1 MFLAIPGY
9 QITAEISVNGKTVV
23 YRGQRLKDRKPVIL
37 KSLTAK
43 YPMSNV
49 MARLRHEYEILVN
62 LDSPGIVKAYGL
74 ESCNKIPVLVLE
86 DFGGMSLR
94 EFMLGN
100 QIDLI
105 SFLRIAINLA
115 QTLEQLH
122 QHHIIH
128 KNIQPTNIIFN
139 PDTEEVKIA
148 DFALASLL
156 EWEHQTI
163 SNPNLLEGSF
173 AYMSPEQT
181 GRMNRAIDYRTD
193 LYSLG
198 VTFYEILTQQ
208 LPWQTSDVME
218 LVHCHIAKTPVN
230 PKQLN
235 SDIPL
240 MVSNIIMKLLA
251 KNAEDRYQSA
261 FGLKADLDNCL
272 TQLQN
277 SSQILDFPLAKQ
289 DKLRQLQIP
298 PKLYGREAEV
308 ATLITTFQRV
318 SQGTTEMLLVAGYS
332 GIGKSSLVH
341 EIHKPITYHRGYF
354 IAGKFDQLK
363 RNIPYA
369 ALIQAFQE
377 LIRQLLSESEAL
389 LQIWKEKLLDAFGS
403 NGQVIIDV
411 IPEVELIVGKQP
423 PVAFLEPT
431 ESQNRFNLVFQK
443 FINVFTQKEHPLV
456 FFLDDLQWADLA
468 SLKLIQLL
476 ISEPNSQYLLLIGA
490 YRDNEVDRTH
500 PLMRALDDMQT
511 CCARINTITLQPLHL
526 TDIEQLIA
534 DTLQY
539 SIEQSKP
546 LAQLLLNKT
555 NGNPFFL
562 NQLLKALYQK
572 NLLTFDLNTNS
583 WQRDIKQIEGV
594 EITENVVELMTDN
607 IKTLPESTQNVLKL
621 AACIGN
627 RFNLEIIS
635 IVNEKS
641 CSTTANELCPAVQT
655 GLILPLS
662 DAYKIPMVLSQDAI
676 IIEEQISSS
685 FPIQNTQPEIAY
697 QFLHDRVQQAAYA
710 RIPESQKKEIHLKIG
725 RLLLQNTQPEAL
737 ARNIFDIV
745 NQLNIGAELIADRQS
760 IYELAK
766 LNLIAGKKAKASAA
780 YESAIKYLNIGRKIL
795 PVDSWEN
802 HYNLTLAIYEEA
814 AELEYLN
821 TNFERSQILAEVVL
835 KQAKTILERVKIYQ
849 LRIQIYTAKNEMIK
863 AINTTLPVLEM
874 LGVSLS
880 LSDDD
885 GELAKLPETAEL
897 ENIPEMTDP
906 YKLAA
911 LHLLM
916 SMTTPALQA
925 MPNSLILIISTQIEL
940 CIVAGNSTLSS
951 LAYAWYGLLQCGVL
965 GDINSGY
972 HSGQV
977 ALKLLEQFNAK
988 ELKSKIYNI
997 YNVSIRHWKEH
1008 IKETITSLQEGF
1020 ESAIETGD
1028 IVFASYCGTSY
1039 LLHKFLSGEQ
1049 LESLE
1054 KQQISYINLLLK
1066 FKQDISI
1073 QYALIWRQLT
1083 LNLQGLTANKL
1094 LLIGES
1100 FDELAMLPR
1109 LHATQNNQL
1118 LFAVYVA
1125 KTILLYLFKNHAQAV
1140 KYASCAIE
1148 YAKAAAGMI
1157 TIGIH
1162 NFYYSL
1168 SLLSQYRDANRSQQE
1183 QILRQVMTN
1192 QEKMKYWAH
1201 HAPMNYQ
1208 HKYNL
1213 IEAEKARVLGQTV
1226 AAMELYDQA
1235 IQEAT
1240 QQRYLQDE
1248 ALGYELAA
1256 EFYVSLGRE
1265 KIAQTYMTEAYYSYV
1280 CWGATAKA
1288 EDLELRYPQLIAK
1301 ASGSALVSMQSTT
1314 STVSTI
1320 TSSDASVLDL
1330 TTIIKASQALAAE
1343 IILDKLLAKLMKIVS
1358 ENAGAQTCF
1367 LILDNKGELI
1377 IEAKMIVGEGNV
1389 VLQQSMPIEIIRE
1402 LPISLINYVKRTR
1415 EDVVLA
1421 HAACEG
1427 RFTKDTYI
1435 IKHQSKSIL
1444 CTPIIHQAKFIG
1456 LLYLE
1461 NNLTIHAFTPERL
1474 AVLKLLSS
1482 QAAISIQNAQLYEDM
1497 ATLNI
1502 NLKQEISDRLWAE
1515 AALRESERRLAQ
1527 FLEAVPVGVFVVD
1540 AGGQPYYANQTAQQI
1555 LGKGI
1560 VPEASAE
1567 ELPETYQAYLAG
1579 TEQIYPTEKQPIV
1592 QALRG
1597 ERTTIDDQEIR
1608 QADKT
1613 IPLEVWATPIFDDK
1627 HQVAYAIAA
1636 FQDITQRKQAEAERT
1651 QFTQELALK
1660 NTALQQATDQLAE
1673 SNHNLETKVQDRTK
1687 ELSQTLE
1694 ILKATQAELV
1704 IENALLRSAEQTLTY
1719 EYQVGGSLPID
1730 APTYVV
1736 RQADR
1741 HLYKA
1746 LKQGEFC
1753 YIFNA
1758 RQMGK
1763 SSLRVQIMKRLQ
1775 AEGFACAAI
1784 DISEIGNR
1792 QLTMEQWYAG
1802 FIYILASSL
1811 NLLNQVNIRTWWREH
1826 EFLSPVQRLSK
1837 FIDEI
1842 VLENIWQNI
1851 VIFIDEID
1859 SVINLNFDIDDF
1871 FVLLRNFY
1879 NKRAD
1884 LPKYKRLT
1892 FVFLGVANSSQLI
1905 QDKKRTP
1912 FNIGQAIQLSGF
1924 QLHEAQ
1930 PLLQGLAERVGN
1942 AQNVL
1947 KEVLAWTGGQ
1957 PFLTQ
1962 KLCKLIRNSSVN
1974 IPKDSEAD
1982 WIENLVQTQV
1992 IKNWEVQDEPEHL
2005 KTIRV
2010 RLLNMESHVVEILKL
2025 YQAIWHQGEIVGVDS
2040 AEEKELLLSGLVV
2053 KQQGKLRVH
2062 NRIYQL
2068 VFNADWIE
2076 QLLCKSMG
2084 K

>member
-9 QITAEISVNGKTVV
+9 QITAEISLSGKTVV

-74 ESCNKIPVLVLE
+74 ESCNQIPVLILE

-94 EFMLGN
+94 EFMLTN

-105 SFLRIAINLA
+105 SFLRIAINLV

-139 PDTEEVKIA
+139 PDTGEVKIA

-156 EWEHQTI
+156 GWENQTI

-181 GRMNRAIDYRTD
+181 GRMSRAIDYRTD

-208 LPWQTSDVME
+208 LPWQSSDVME
-218 LVHCHIAKTPVN
+218 LVHCHIAQTPVN
-230 PKQLN
+230 PQQMNL
-235 SDIPL
+235 DIPL
-240 MVSNIIMKLLA
+240 TVSNIIMKLLA
-251 KNAEDRYQSA
+251 KNPEDRYQSA
-261 FGLKADLDNCL
+261 FGLKDDLENCL
-272 TQLQN
+272 TQLLN
-277 SSQILDFPLAKQ
+277 TSQIIDFPLGKQ
-289 DKLRQLQIP
+289 DKLRQFQIP
-298 PKLYGREAEV
+298 SKLYGREAEL
-308 ATLITTFQRV
+308 ATLITTFERV
-318 SQGTTEMLLVAGYS
+318 SQGTTETLLVTGYS

-341 EIHKPITYHRGYF
+341 EIHKLITYHQAYF
-354 IAGKFDQLK
+354 ITGKFDQLK

-377 LIRQLLSESEAL
+377 LIRQLLGESEAL
-389 LQIWKEKLLDAFGS
+389 LQIWKEKLLDSFGS

-423 PVAFLEPT
+423 PVTFLEPT

-443 FINVFTQKEHPLV
+443 FLHVFTQKEHPLV
-456 FFLDDLQWADLA
+456 LFLDDLHWADLA
-468 SLKLIQLL
+468 SLKLLQLL
-476 ISEPNSQYLLLIGA
+476 ISEPNSQYLLLIGS
-490 YRDNEVDRTH
+490 YRDNEVDETH
-500 PLMRALDDMQT
+500 LLMQAVDNMQA
-511 CCARINTITLQPLHL
+511 CCAKINTITLQPLKL
-526 TDIEQLIA
+526 VDIKQLIA
-534 DTLQY
+534 DTLQC
-539 SIEQSKP
+539 SIEQSQP

-562 NQLLKALYQK
+562 NQLLKSLYHQ
-572 NLLTFDLNTNS
+572 NLLTFDLNTNI
-583 WQRDIKQIEGV
+583 WQWDIKQIEGV
-594 EITENVVELMTDN
+594 GITENVIELMIEN
-607 IKTLPESTQNVLKL
+607 IEKLPESTQNVLKL

-627 RFNLEIIS
+627 RFNLEILS
-635 IVNEKS
+635 LVNEKS
-641 CSTTANELCPAVQT
+641 GSATANELWTAFQV
-655 GLILPLS
+655 GLILPLN
-662 DAYKIPMVLSQDAI
+662 DAYKIPLVLSQDAI
-676 IIEEQISSS
+676 TISEKISSQL
-685 FPIQNTQPEIAY
+685 PIQNAPLDIAY
-697 QFLHDRVQQAAYA
+697 QFLHDRMQQAVYA
-710 RIPESQKKEIHLKIG
+710 RIPEPQKKEIHLKIG
-725 RLLLQNTQPEAL
+725 RLLLQNTQPEVVE
-737 ARNIFDIV
+737 RNIFDIV
-745 NQLNIGAELIADRQS
+745 NQLNIGAELITNRQS
-760 IYELAK
+760 RNELAK

-780 YESAIKYLNIGRKIL
+780 YESAIKYLNIGREL
-795 PVDSWEN
+795 LASNSWQN
-802 HYNLTLAIYEEA
+802 HYDLTLAIYEEA

-821 TNFERSQILAEVVL
+821 TNFEQAQILINLVL
-835 KQAKTILERVKIYQ
+835 KQAKNILDKVKVYQ
-849 LRIQIYTAKNEMIK
+849 LQIQLYTAQNEMIK

-880 LSDDD
+880 LSGED
-885 GELAKLPETAEL
+885 GELAELPETTEL
-897 ENIPEMTDP
+897 EKIPEMTDP

-916 SMTTPALQA
+916 SITTPALQA
-925 MPNSLILIISTQIEL
+925 MPKSLIVIISTQIEL
-940 CIVAGNSTLSS
+940 CLIAGNSTLSS

-972 HSGQV
+972 HSGQL
-977 ALKLLEQFNAK
+977 ALKLLKQFNAK

-1028 IVFASYCGTSY
+1028 LVFASYCGTSY
-1039 LLHKFLSGEQ
+1039 LLHKLLSGEK

-1054 KQQISYINLLLK
+1054 KEQVSYINLLFKL
-1066 FKQDISI
+1066 KQDISI

-1109 LHATQNNQL
+1109 LHATQNSQL

-1125 KTILLYLFKNHAQAV
+1125 KTILLYLFKNQAQAV
-1140 KYASCAIE
+1140 KYASCATK

-1168 SLLSQYRDANRSQQE
+1168 SLLSQYGDANYSERQ
-1183 QILRQVMTN
+1183 QILYQIKKN

-1201 HAPMNYQ
+1201 HAPMNYL
-1208 HKYNL
+1208 HKYKL
-1213 IEAEKARVLGQTV
+1213 VEAEKARVLGQTV

-1235 IQEAT
+1235 IEQAK

-1256 EFYVSLGRE
+1256 EFYISLGRE
-1265 KIAQTYMTEAYYSYV
+1265 KIAQTYMTEAYHSYIF
-1280 CWGATAKA
+1280 WGATAKA
-1288 EDLELRYPQLIAK
+1288 ENLELIYPQFI
-1301 ASGSALVSMQSTT
+1301 SQ
-1314 STVSTI
+1314 
-1320 TSSDASVLDL
+1320 ASVSPPNTIDTNSNDATLLDL
-1330 TTIIKASQALAAE
+1330 KTIIKASQALAAE
-1343 IILDKLLAKLMKIVS
+1343 MILDKLLAKLMKIVS

-1367 LILDNKGELI
+1367 LILDKEGELI
-1377 IEAKMIVGEGNV
+1377 VEAKMIVGEGNV
-1389 VLQQSMPIEIIRE
+1389 ALRQSMLIEISQE

-1421 HAACEG
+1421 NAACEG
-1427 RFTKDTYI
+1427 RFTTDPYI
-1435 IKHQSKSIL
+1435 IKNQSKSIL
-1444 CTPIIHQAKFIG
+1444 CIPIIHQAKFVG

-1461 NNLTIHAFTPERL
+1461 NNLTTDAFTPERL
-1474 AVLKLLSS
+1474 AVLKLLSF

-1497 ATLNI
+1497 TTLNM
-1502 NLKQEISDRLWAE
+1502 NLKQEISDRLSAE
-1515 AALRESERRLAQ
+1515 AALRESETRLAQ
-1527 FLEAVPVGVFVVD
+1527 FLEALPVGVFVVD
-1540 AGGQPYYANQTAQQI
+1540 AEGKPYYANQTAQQI

-1560 VPEASAE
+1560 VPETKVE

-1579 TEQIYPTEKQPIV
+1579 TEQTYPTEKQPLV
-1592 QALRG
+1592 RALRG

-1608 QADKT
+1608 HIDKT
-1613 IPLEVWATPIFDDK
+1613 IPLEVWATPIFNDK
-1627 HQVAYAIAA
+1627 NQVAYAIAA

-1660 NTALQQATDQLAE
+1660 NIALQQATDKLAE
-1673 SNHNLETKVQDRTK
+1673 SNRNLEIKVQERTK

-1741 HLYKA
+1741 YLYKA

-1763 SSLRVQIMKRLQ
+1763 SSLRVQIMKKLQ

-1784 DISEIGNR
+1784 DISEIGS
-1792 QLTMEQWYAG
+1792 QQMTVEQWYAG

-1826 EFLSPVQRLSK
+1826 EFLSPVQRLSQ

-1842 VLENIWQNI
+1842 ALENIWQNNI
-1851 VIFIDEID
+1851 VVFIDEID

-1871 FVLLRNFY
+1871 FVLIRNFY

-1884 LPKYKRLT
+1884 IPKYKRLT
-1892 FVFLGVANSSQLI
+1892 FVFLGVANPSQLI

-1912 FNIGQAIQLSGF
+1912 FNIGQGIQLSGF
-1924 QLHEAQ
+1924 QLHETQ

-1962 KLCKLIRNSSVN
+1962 KLCKLIRNSSVS
-1974 IPKDSEAD
+1974 IPQGSEAD
-1982 WIENLVQTQV
+1982 YIENLVQTQV
-1992 IKNWEVQDEPEHL
+1992 IENWETHDEPEHL
-2005 KTIRV
+2005 KTIRD
-2010 RLLNMESHVVEILKL
+2010 RLLNLESSIVQILKL
-2025 YQAIWHQGEIVGVDS
+2025 YQVILHQGEVVAVDS
-2040 AEEKELLLSGLVV
+2040 PEEKELLLSGLIV
-2053 KQQGKLRVH
+2053 KQQGKLRTH
-2062 NRIYQL
+2062 NRIYEL
-2068 VFNADWIE
+2068 VFNDDWIE
-2076 QLLCKSMG
+2076 QLLYQYDLERRG
-2084 K
+2084 